1 MLELIAATTIALSQR
16 EMSFLACMHGEDWIV
31 STESFDGLDEHMK
44 NKSRELFPES
54 QNVRTNLYYMA
65 LLVLDNKQKKWV
77 LKFLNSI
84 CHNK

>member
-31 STESFDGLDEHMK
+31 STESFDGLDKHME

-54 QNVRTNLYYMA
+54 QNVRRSLYYYGIACARQQAKEMGIE
-65 LLVLDNKQKKWV
+65 VPEQYMP
-77 LKFLNSI
+77 
-84 CHNK
+84 

>member
-31 STESFDGLDEHMK
+31 STESFDGLDKHME

-54 QNVRTNLYYMA
+54 QNVRRNLYWRGISCARQQAKEMGIEVPEQYMP
-65 LLVLDNKQKKWV
+65 
-77 LKFLNSI
+77 
-84 CHNK
+84 

>member
-31 STESFDGLDEHMK
+31 STESFDGLDKHME

-54 QNVRTNLYYMA
+54 QNVRSNLYWRGISCARQQAKEMGIEVPEQYMP
-65 LLVLDNKQKKWV
+65 
-77 LKFLNSI
+77 
-84 CHNK
+84 